1 MNACPPMQET
11 NAFVRTDDFGA
22 GRFIVDQK
30 RIREGARER
39 KMNKLNTG
47 VEMPS
52 VIVSTQKVYRD
63 DAAPYTKAAIE
74 AGHRHIDTA
83 WIYGN
88 EAEVGQGIKESGVER
103 SQLFIT
109 SRIWALPA
117 RPESVSANLDRT
129 LENLKIEHVDLCLMH
144 WPLPG
149 GSSRDPRAASLLLTW
164 KVMERLY
171 RSGKAKAIGVTNVT
185 AEQLQSL
192 LTIATVPI
200 SVCQADVS
208 PTQFQQPLKDL
219 CHSRSIHF
227 WSAPPIETIETTTD
241 GRTLTLTTFDVSRND
256 PSIEMLRQCIPMEA
270 C

>member
-1 MNACPPMQET
+1 MRLSGRTILVLEGSKLIRNASEKVQE
-11 NAFVRTDDFGA
+11 
-22 GRFIVDQK
+22 
-30 RIREGARER
+30 

-47 VEMPS
+47 NEMPS

-117 RPESVSANLDRT
+117 RPESVSSNLDRT
-129 LENLKIEHVDLCLMH
+129 LENLKMEHVDLCLMH

-149 GSSRDPRAASLLLTW
+149 GCVDTHHLFFT
-164 KVMERLY
+164 
-171 RSGKAKAIGVTNVT
+171 
-185 AEQLQSL
+185 
-192 LTIATVPI
+192 
-200 SVCQADVS
+200 
-208 PTQFQQPLKDL
+208 
-219 CHSRSIHF
+219 HF
-227 WSAPPIETIETTTD
+227 C
-241 GRTLTLTTFDVSRND
+241 L
-256 PSIEMLRQCIPMEA
+256 
-270 C
+270 